1 MTTEATLLWTAP
13 RIAIFPMSNGTWTPN
28 WPDMRT
34 THDHHTTTTLVEATA
49 FATVPG
55 RNLRSGHRAG
65 VHYSLLAVIV
75 LTAAGCATGEPP
87 LRDPRRLVIHSGERL
102 APTKER
108 MEEIDAWGREQMDSI
123 RDDPSFMITSGDQD
137 GPAYPWETLE
147 INEQGDSAVIS
158 YPRPEAYAPYLIYAH
173 LHLMAAQ
180 GRLDR
185 WLPEAEGGTPFEIEK
200 AILSRVSDTWL
211 YQRSIFDVRPYDLLE
226 ELVYS
231 KENGYL
237 DAYILTARPDAFVD
251 ARRDWQAENPDA
263 RETFIAWFRKTFE
276 RDPPGARGGG
286 ASR

>member
-34 THDHHTTTTLVEATA
+34 THDHHTTII
-49 FATVPG
+49 
-55 RNLRSGHRAG
+55 
-65 VHYSLLAVIV
+65 LAVIV
-75 LTAAGCATGEPP
+75 LTAAGCAAGEPV

-102 APTKER
+102 APTRER
-108 MEEIDAWGREQMDSI
+108 MEEIDAWVREQRDSI
-123 RDDPSFMITSGDQD
+123 RDDPSFMIISGPQE

-147 INEQGDSAVIS
+147 INEQGDTALFSTQ
-158 YPRPEAYAPYLIYAH
+158 RPEVYGPYTIYAH

-185 WLPEAEGGTPFEIEK
+185 WLPEAEGGTPFEIER

-226 ELVYS
+226 ELIYS

-237 DAYILTARPDAFVD
+237 DAYILTARPDVFVD
-251 ARRDWQAENPDA
+251 ARRDWLAENPDA

-276 RDPPGARGGG
+276 RDPPGVRGG
-286 ASR
+286 AVAR